1 MTSSRAST
9 TTAARVAP
17 RVARATTRRSTA
29 TRATRVVDAATYAS
43 EVARRLVAQ
52 HDAAATMRGAAYDG
66 ALDVIVRVND
76 ARCAPVMRLYDR
88 GFTRGHAVFD
98 ACTVHEGRCHLLAAH
113 LERFARSAREAGVGE
128 MNEEALATM
137 EALVLE
143 VVAQGGV
150 THGQVRMYATS
161 GCESENFSLCGA
173 TDSPPTYYVVAYE
186 KDPDDWM
193 VVRGLTASSS
203 PVPIKPPRYATL
215 KSTNYLPNV
224 NVAQIAR
231 GNGVDV
237 GVFLTQDG
245 MIGEGPG
252 ANVAFL
258 TPDGTLRTPPATNV
272 LGGITIQRLR
282 ELIETESNRKALR
295 KVGIKRFDDSQPLS
309 PFVVLGAEEAMLVGS
324 AVGVQGI
331 ISWDGRQVGDGRVGP
346 ATCIL
351 AELLLDD
358 MKSL

>member
-1 MTSSRAST
+1 M
-9 TTAARVAP
+9 TTARARAAP
-17 RVARATTRRSTA
+17 RVAGRARATTRRTTA
-29 TRATRVVDAATYAS
+29 RATRVVDADAYAR

-52 HDAAATMRGAAYDG
+52 HDAAATMRGAVYDG

-113 LERFARSAREAGVGE
+113 LRRFARSAREAGVGE
-128 MNEEALATM
+128 MNDEALATM

-143 VVAQGGV
+143 VVARGGV

-186 KDPDDWM
+186 KDPDAWM

-309 PFVVLGAEEAMLVGS
+309 PFVVLGADEAMLVGS